1 MKYVPTPTKLKHF
14 KNVLRLKSS
23 KSVIK
28 NIQPRPQIILSY
40 KKKSLPQ
47 GNRSKQRTDVTISDI
62 QARQSIRI

>member
-40 KKKSLPQ
+40 KKRVYRKETDQ
-47 GNRSKQRTDVTISDI
+47 SKGLT
-62 QARQSIRI
+62 